1 LENYAAAHNG
11 TYGKYVFSPFQQIG
25 LDLFQKLGLDQMKN
39 AYSGEDEPSTFRA
52 ASAGQIG
59 LEVYECDST
68 VVGYRVTGYGKDHM
82 LITLEALD
90 NVPAD
95 VRYTH
100 DVSVANALEVRDAA
114 MRFAAADNGV
124 FSTDTCCDT
133 NHDGKTLIELLQPTG
148 FLLIN
153 PFEGQNTEPQ
163 DGLGLAWHGAVGYL
177 GSDSSAGSIDVFT
190 IETYDCDGNIM
201 LTLSPFRTQ
210 YGEYVWSQA
219 YSLRA
224 AIETFAKSSGHYPH
238 NLDVETTPAGKT
250 VMDLYSVVGWEQATY
265 VLNPKTQAHYTPTMG
280 SAADSFAVAYQP
292 IETAGVVT
300 DYVITGRAMFDEL
313 VRLGPDPLP

>member
-1 LENYAAAHNG
+1 
-11 TYGKYVFSPFQQIG
+11 
-25 LDLFQKLGLDQMKN
+25 
-39 AYSGEDEPSTFRA
+39 
-52 ASAGQIG
+52 
-59 LEVYECDST
+59 
-68 VVGYRVTGYGKDHM
+68 
-82 LITLEALD
+82 
-90 NVPAD
+90 
-95 VRYTH
+95 
-100 DVSVANALEVRDAA
+100 
-114 MRFAAADNGV
+114 
-124 FSTDTCCDT
+124 
-133 NHDGKTLIELLQPTG
+133 
-148 FLLIN
+148 
-153 PFEGQNTEPQ
+153 
-163 DGLGLAWHGAVGYL
+163 
-177 GSDSSAGSIDVFT
+177 
-190 IETYDCDGNIM
+190 M